1 MRQWNELY
9 FCLSFTDSNCNHPS
23 SSQCPS
29 LPQQTLQWPTA
40 WSQISSNFLA
50 RCYTTSAKTKSSK
63 WGFTA
68 SFQSTAPLGAFL
80 TESQTA
86 AQLGYLADLPCHQLL
101 QPESYTLSLYGHILA
116 VNHWAEW
123 TSLECL
129 LGCQMIVCKSKQ
141 GPNLIGVRHISAL
154 SVMKVR

>member
-1 MRQWNELY
+1 M
-9 FCLSFTDSNCNHPS
+9 NCIS
-23 SSQCPS
+23 VCPS
-29 LPQQTLQWPTA
+29 QTVIATIHPPLNVQA
-40 WSQISSNFLA
+40 SHNRLYNDSWSQISSNFLA

-68 SFQSTAPLGAFL
+68 SFQSTAPLGAL
-80 TESQTA
+80 LNESQTA
-86 AQLGYLADLPCHQLL
+86 AQLDYLADLPCHQLL